1 MLSANIDAIDRELAS
16 HRLELKTLLQGEY
29 DKKEYQSEYDKKE
42 YQSEYDKKFR
52 FLRFEVADRNA
63 TAKMRAYSGGLDV
76 SSESS
81 GGFHS
86 NVGGSMYDVTG
97 DVRKLWQALGGR
109 TTQIV
114 CTNVEDVTGGDGQY
128 NMCNV
133 TLRLND
139 CVIIIA
145 MLEIFK

>member
-16 HRLELKTLLQGEY
+16 HRLELKTLLQG
-29 DKKEYQSEYDKKE
+29 EYDKKE

-76 SSESS
+76 SSESL

-133 TLRLND
+133 TLQLND